1 MSERHLFCQYCYDH
15 PESEVKM
22 QYRDDDGGRMAK
34 FFRGYIFFTKK
45 DSPPE
50 SPECGFCGNKLK
62 IINISHEEMITIR
75 DASNWNRELL
85 DAMIELKQKD
95 IIEYESKMSQFR
107 TQVAQMKAAAEL
119 EKNKIKCPKCKCTDI
134 GTTTRGFSLV
144 FGLMGSGKPMNV
156 CKKCG
161 YKWKPGK

>member
-1 MSERHLFCQYCYDH
+1 MSDYHLFCQYCYEH
-15 PESEVKM
+15 PTPKSILQYGGPDPKKSEKFW
-22 QYRDDDGGRMAK
+22 GGFM
-34 FFRGYIFFTKK
+34 FFT
-45 DSPPE
+45 DRNSPVDAPTCLY
-50 SPECGFCGNKLK
+50 CGRKLQ
-62 IINISHEEMITIR
+62 IINMSSEEIRTIR
-75 DASNWNRELL
+75 DVSNWNRELL

-107 TQVAQMKAAAEL
+107 AQVAQMKAAAEA

-134 GTTTRGFSLV
+134 GTTTRGYSLLSG
-144 FGLMGSGKPMNV
+144 FIGSGKPMNV